1 VFQVSGPSRVSGPT
15 WNLVAD
21 AQQIFQYEFMQN
33 AFVAGTIVALLA
45 GVVGYFV
52 VLRRLGFAC
61 EALSHGGFA
70 GATGA
75 ALIGQDVFLGLVAFT
90 SLSGAFMG
98 WMGDRLR
105 GRDVAIGGT
114 LAFSLALGL
123 LFLSLSTRFSGLA
136 VNILFGNILAI
147 AANDVRF
154 IAFFAAIGLLGIGIM
169 YRPLLFASVDAEIAD
184 ARGVPVRWLSI
195 AFMVLLAITVS
206 ASIQVVGV
214 LLIFAADPARGRR
227 PATDGATEPR
237 HTARGSACGSVR
249 VGRAGGRLLPAVS
262 AEFFHHRVRV
272 LHVCRG
278 ARGAQSEVDVMLPA
292 RACACLGAAGW
303 RRARPRQECTGHG
316 ARPGRPG

>member
-1 VFQVSGPSRVSGPT
+1 VLLQVSGPSKIAGPT
-15 WNLVAD
+15 WNLVGD
-21 AQQIFQYEFMQN
+21 LQQIFQYEFMQN
-33 AFVAGTIVALLA
+33 AFFAGTIVAILA

-75 ALIGQDVFLGLVAFT
+75 AVIGQDVFLGLVVFT
-90 SLSGAFMG
+90 SVSGAFMG

-136 VNILFGNILAI
+136 VNILFGSILSI

-154 IAFFAAIGLLGIGIM
+154 VAVFAAIALLLLGAM

-184 ARGVPVRWLSI
+184 ARGVPVRGLSI
-195 AFMVLLAITVS
+195 AFMILLAITVS

-214 LLIFAADPARGRR
+214 LLIFA
-227 PATDGATEPR
+227 
-237 HTARGSACGSVR
+237 
-249 VGRAGGRLLPAVS
+249 LLILPAAAAQQLS
-262 AEFFHHRVRV
+262 AQPSRAILLAVVLAVAYVWAGLLIGFYLPYPPSFFITALAFLAFVGV
-272 LHVCRG
+272 HVTHN
-278 ARGAQSEVDVMLPA
+278 
-292 RACACLGAAGW
+292 
-303 RRARPRQECTGHG
+303 PR
-316 ARPGRPG
+316 

>member
-1 VFQVSGPSRVSGPT
+1 VFLQVTSPTRLGGPS
-15 WNLVAD
+15 WNLLAD
-21 AQQIFQYEFMQN
+21 VQQIFSYEFMQN
-33 AFVAGTIVALLA
+33 AFLAGTIVAILA

-75 ALIGQDVFLGLVAFT
+75 AVIGQDVFLGLVAFT
-90 SLSGAFMG
+90 SISGAFMG
-98 WMGDRLR
+98 WLGDRLR

-136 VNILFGNILAI
+136 VNILFGSILSI
-147 AANDVRF
+147 AVNDVRF
-154 IAFFAAIGLLGIGIM
+154 ISILAALALLLVGVM

-184 ARGVPVRWLSI
+184 ARGVPVRGLSI

-214 LLIFAADPARGRR
+214 LLIFALLILPSAA
-227 PATDGATEPR
+227 AQQL
-237 HTARGSACGSVR
+237 TAQPS
-249 VGRAGGRLLPAVS
+249 RAILLAV
-262 AEFFHHRVRV
+262 V
-272 LHVCRG
+272 LAVVYVWAG
-278 ARGAQSEVDVMLPA
+278 LVIGFYLP
-292 RACACLGAAGW
+292 
-303 RRARPRQECTGHG
+303 
-316 ARPGRPG
+316 